1 MDINLMIT
9 SFPKLLDAT
18 VVTVKLL
25 SLSLFFGLFIGLLF
39 AILRLSKNKIIN
51 KFAYGYSYVFRGTPL
66 LVQIFIIYFGL
77 GNIEYFRST
86 FLWVVF
92 KEPYWCAIIAFAL
105 NTGAYTSE
113 ILRSAFQTIKPGFIE
128 AGKSLGISNK
138 IIFYKIQIPIAI
150 RQSLPAYGNEIILM
164 MKGTSL
170 ASTVTLMDFD
180 LMINSLPKL
189 LGATVVTLKLLS
201 ASLFFGLFIGLLFAV
216 LRLNKNKIINK
227 FAYTYSYVFRGTP
240 LLVQIFIIYF
250 GLGQIE
256 YFRSTF
262 LWVVFKEPY
271 WCAIIA
277 FALNTGAYT
286 SEILRSAFQTIKPG
300 LIEAGKSLGISN
312 KIIFY
317 KIQIPIAIRQSL
329 PAYGNEIILMMKGTS
344 LASTVTLMDL
354 TGVAKYIISTTFKPI
369 EVFIVAGG
377 IYLFMTFIIH
387 NVIKFLE
394 KKYSFN

>member
-1 MDINLMIT
+1 MDLELMVN
-9 SFPKLLDAT
+9 SFPKLLSAAVIT
-18 VVTVKLL
+18 LKLL
-25 SLSLFFGLFIGLLF
+25 SVSLIIGLFIGLFF
-39 AILRLSKNKIIN
+39 AILRLNKNIFIN

-77 GNIEYFRST
+77 GQIEYLRST
-86 FLWVVF
+86 VLWVIL

-113 ILRSAFQTIKPGFIE
+113 ILRSAFQTIKSGIIE

-138 IIFYKIQIPIAI
+138 VIFYKIQIPIAI

-170 ASTVTLMDFD
+170 ASTVT
-180 LMINSLPKL
+180 I
-189 LGATVVTLKLLS
+189 
-201 ASLFFGLFIGLLFAV
+201 
-216 LRLNKNKIINK
+216 
-227 FAYTYSYVFRGTP
+227 
-240 LLVQIFIIYF
+240 
-250 GLGQIE
+250 
-256 YFRSTF
+256 
-262 LWVVFKEPY
+262 
-271 WCAIIA
+271 
-277 FALNTGAYT
+277 
-286 SEILRSAFQTIKPG
+286 
-300 LIEAGKSLGISN
+300 
-312 KIIFY
+312 
-317 KIQIPIAIRQSL
+317 
-329 PAYGNEIILMMKGTS
+329 
-344 LASTVTLMDL
+344 MDL